1 MNTFKV
7 KAFKQ
12 TSNYFEAWI
21 EDPSGII
28 THVKLP
34 LAEYK
39 FSSKSGYLR
48 KSLHQVIEEY
58 LKSKENTYY
67 VQAVI
72 TSDALGSIHQNSFV
86 AKDFQIPVKEKK

>member
-21 EDPSGII
+21 EDPEGII

-39 FSSKSGYLR
+39 LSSKSGYLR

-58 LKSKENTYY
+58 IKLQENTYY

-72 TSDALGSIHQNSFV
+72 TSDALGSIHQNSFI